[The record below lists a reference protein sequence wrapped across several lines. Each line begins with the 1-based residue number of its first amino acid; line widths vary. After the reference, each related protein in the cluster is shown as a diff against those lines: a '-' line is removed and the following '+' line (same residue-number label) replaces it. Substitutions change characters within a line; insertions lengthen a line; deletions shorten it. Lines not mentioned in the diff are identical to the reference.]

1 MGLFDTT
8 QLGLEQALSGAALR
22 QRAIANNI
30 ANANTAGYK
39 RTDVDFHAALAAA
52 LASPDAASKLKG
64 LSFQTQTDSSSS
76 TRADGNNVDIDQEM
90 ANLSQTSLE
99 YQSLVTV
106 AHARLQ
112 MLQIA
117 MGTRQS

>member
-39 RTDVDFHAALAAA
+39 RQDVDFHAALSVAMEA
-52 LASPDAASKLKG
+52 PDAASRVQG
-64 LSFQTQTDSSSS
+64 LQFAPQTDASSSS
-76 TRADGNNVDIDQEM
+76 RPDGNNVDIDAEM
-90 ANLSQTSLE
+90 ASLSENSLE
-99 YQSLVTV
+99 YNSLVQV
-106 AHARLQ
+106 SRARLS

-117 MGTRQS
+117 MGTRQA